1 MVVSPQTPLHTQ
13 GLSRKVT
20 RGWGRVKVTR
30 VLGDLRQKF
39 PAQQKLIRC
48 CIWNYAPVISRPTS
62 SPMSSSP
69 SNYVSRLLPLRMPR
83 VCVAVTGKDPAELI
97 DKAEGLVRDN
107 PFLEL
112 RLDYLLR
119 PGLALPKIRLFFEVY
134 PHAVVIA
141 TCRRASS
148 GGKFKGTVAAQLEI
162 LNKAAAAGCQLVDI
176 ELQTA
181 SKLKPQQLQKLRSQA
196 ALILSFHDFHATKKL
211 DETLAKMEAYPADF
225 YKVVSTATTL
235 YDNVLMMKFLEKQSD
250 RHSLVGL
257 SMGEQGIISRVL
269 GVRAGS
275 AFTFAAVSPGE
286 QTAPG
291 QVTAQDLRSVYRI
304 EQVDVATR
312 VYGVAG
318 DPVSHSL
325 SPIIMNTAM
334 RRENVNAVYLALHA
348 KTLKDLLACVRDI
361 PIHGLSITMPYKET
375 ILPHLDNTDSH
386 TSKIGACNTVVRAQ
400 DGKLYGFNTDT
411 AGVVRPLEQRLALE
425 GARVLVLG
433 AGGAARAAVFGL
445 KERGSE
451 VFILNR
457 SVAAAQK
464 LSRQAKARTVKRP
477 DLKKLSFDV
486 IINATPVGMANDR
499 ESPINESEINAKY
512 VFDMVYD
519 PAETRFLKAAKERGA
534 QIIPGIEMFVH
545 QAARQFEI
553 WTGKPAPW
561 DDMLRVVTIALQ
573 ERAAKAAAKK

>member
-1 MVVSPQTPLHTQ
+1 MSP
-13 GLSRKVT
+13 
-20 RGWGRVKVTR
+20 
-30 VLGDLRQKF
+30 
-39 PAQQKLIRC
+39 
-48 CIWNYAPVISRPTS
+48 
-62 SPMSSSP
+62 SP
-69 SNYVSRLLPLRMPR
+69 SNYVSRLLPLRMPK
-83 VCVAVTGKDPAELI
+83 VCVAVTGKDPVELI
-97 DKAEGLVRDN
+97 EKAESLIRDN
-107 PFLEL
+107 PFLEF
-112 RLDYLLR
+112 RLDYLPR
-119 PGLALPKIRLFFEVY
+119 PGLALPKIRSFFEVY

-141 TCRRASS
+141 TCRRASN
-148 GGKFKGTVAAQLEI
+148 GGKFKGTVAAQLEV
-162 LNKAAAAGCQLVDI
+162 LSKAAAAGCQLVDV
-176 ELQTA
+176 ELQTV
-181 SKLKPQQLQKLRSQA
+181 SKIKPQQLQKLRSQA
-196 ALILSFHDFHATKKL
+196 AVVLSFHDFHATKKL
-211 DETLAKMEAYPADF
+211 DETLAKMEQYPADF

-257 SMGEQGIISRVL
+257 CMGEQGIISRVL

-312 VYGVAG
+312 AYGVAG

-361 PIHGLSITMPYKET
+361 PIHGLSITMPYKEA
-375 ILPHLDNTDSH
+375 ILQHLDNTDSH

-411 AGVVRPLEQRLALE
+411 AGVVRPLEQRLTLE

-433 AGGAARAAVFGL
+433 AGGAARAAAFGL
-445 KERGSE
+445 KERGCE

-457 SVAAAQK
+457 SVAPAQK
-464 LSRQAKARTVKRP
+464 LARQAKARTVKRP
-477 DLKKLSFDV
+477 DLKKLAFDV
-486 IINATPVGMANDR
+486 IINATPVGMANNR
-499 ESPINESEINAKY
+499 ESPLNENEINAKY

-519 PAETRFLKAAKERGA
+519 PAETRFLKAARERGA
-534 QIIPGIEMFVH
+534 QVIPGIEMFVH

-573 ERAAKAAAKK
+573 ERTAKAAAKAAAKK

>member
-1 MVVSPQTPLHTQ
+1 
-13 GLSRKVT
+13 
-20 RGWGRVKVTR
+20 
-30 VLGDLRQKF
+30 
-39 PAQQKLIRC
+39 
-48 CIWNYAPVISRPTS
+48 
-62 SPMSSSP
+62 
-69 SNYVSRLLPLRMPR
+69 
-83 VCVAVTGKDPAELI
+83 
-97 DKAEGLVRDN
+97 
-107 PFLEL
+107 
-112 RLDYLLR
+112 
-119 PGLALPKIRLFFEVY
+119 
-134 PHAVVIA
+134 
-141 TCRRASS
+141 
-148 GGKFKGTVAAQLEI
+148 
-162 LNKAAAAGCQLVDI
+162 
-176 ELQTA
+176 
-181 SKLKPQQLQKLRSQA
+181 
-196 ALILSFHDFHATKKL
+196 
-211 DETLAKMEAYPADF
+211 
-225 YKVVSTATTL
+225 
-235 YDNVLMMKFLEKQSD
+235 
-250 RHSLVGL
+250 
-257 SMGEQGIISRVL
+257 MGEQGIISRVL

-275 AFTFAAVSPGE
+275 AFTFAAVTREE

-291 QVTAQDLRSVYRI
+291 QVTAQDLRGVYRI

-348 KTLKDLLACVRDI
+348 KTLKDLVACVRDI
-361 PIHGLSITMPYKET
+361 PIHGLSITMPYKEA
-375 ILPHLDNTDSH
+375 ILQYLDNTDSH
-386 TSKIGACNTVVRAQ
+386 TTKIGACNTIVRAQ

-445 KERGSE
+445 KERGCE
-451 VFILNR
+451 IFILNR
-457 SVAAAQK
+457 SAAPAQK
-464 LSRQAKARTVKRP
+464 LARQAKARTIKRQ

-486 IINATPVGMANDR
+486 IVNATPVGMSNTR
-499 ESPINESEINAKY
+499 ESPLNENEINAKY

-519 PAETRFLKAAKERGA
+519 PQETRFLKAAKARGA

-573 ERAAKAAAKK
+573 ERAGANR